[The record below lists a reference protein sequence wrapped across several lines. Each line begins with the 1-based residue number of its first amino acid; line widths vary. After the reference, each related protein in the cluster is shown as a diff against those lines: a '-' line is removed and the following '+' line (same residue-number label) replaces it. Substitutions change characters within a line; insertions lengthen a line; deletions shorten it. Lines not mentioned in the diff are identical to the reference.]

1 MKFTVLISKGEEFL
15 IGRIKEIPSVM
26 TQGETINEV
35 MENISDALSLYAQD
49 SFESLPQDDQF
60 IEDEIYGA
68 IISTKELEFA

>member
-49 SFESLPQDDQF
+49 SFES
-60 IEDEIYGA
+60 Y
-68 IISTKELEFA
+68 

>member
-15 IGRIKEIPSVM
+15 IGRIREIPSVM